1 MNYEL
6 FLLINKTLLI
16 SFSLDLVTNKYC
28 IIKNDF
34 FKQFTIWN
42 IISMVLD
49 CYNKQVIM
57 NNITIFVL
65 FHSLFIL
72 DSDLMFK
79 IPKRCNISYMTF
91 HLMNIVLHILPV
103 VYSMVYIRSNNII
116 INNNDI
122 IDNMLYFFTWG
133 AYVNFD
139 YSLYSIDK
147 HYYKYLYFVYFSCLM
162 GYRVLI

>member
-16 SFSLDLVTNKYC
+16 SFSLDLVTNRYC

-139 YSLYSIDK
+139 YSLYSIDEV
-147 HYYKYLYFVYFSCLM
+147 YYKYLYFVYFSCLM